1 MNRNGTILLVEMPTI
16 CFAKVVI
23 PVAYISPDGL
33 IVTPA
38 PTTTFPIAVMTPTTL
53 TPDSLDVTADPT
65 VVCSNVALVAPRSP
79 VFELNVR
86 FVPV

>member
-1 MNRNGTILLVEMPTI
+1 MILFVEIPRTLFPI
-16 CFAKVVI
+16 VVI
-23 PVAYISPDGL
+23 PVVNTSPSGL
-33 IVTPA
+33 RVIPD
-38 PTTTFPIAVMTPTTL
+38 PTTTFPIAVITPTTL

-79 VFELNVR
+79 VFELKVR